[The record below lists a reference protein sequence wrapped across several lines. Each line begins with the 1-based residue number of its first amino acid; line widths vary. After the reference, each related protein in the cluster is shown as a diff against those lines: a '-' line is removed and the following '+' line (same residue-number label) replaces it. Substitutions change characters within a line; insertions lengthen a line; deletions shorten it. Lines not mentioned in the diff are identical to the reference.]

1 MLKRIDRQQ
10 VRLGMY
16 IHGFEGSWFKHPF
29 WRPRFLLTDPG
40 ELALLRASDV
50 PGVIIDDEKGFGTEH
65 AASALAQPETRTSP
79 RRDHQAAR
87 QVPWNDRAFTES
99 EERKRAK
106 GVLSRNGKVMRAI
119 FDGARLGRAMR
130 SNEVMQVVD
139 EITTAVDRNARAMIE
154 VSRLKS
160 KHEYTYL
167 HSVAVCALMVNL
179 ARHLG
184 LDGRQTRDMGLAGLL
199 HDIGKAA
206 VPEDILNKPA
216 CLSPQEYDVMR
227 THPEKGHALLSG
239 DPGITATA
247 LDVCRHHHEK
257 IDGSGYPF
265 NLKGEEISLA
275 ARMGAI
281 CDVFDALTSNRVY
294 KDASSPVEAIT
305 GMAEWHGH
313 FDPKLLFAF
322 MQSISVF
329 PVGMLVRLR
338 TNRLAVVLENGRR
351 ASRPRV
357 KAFYSTTEREM
368 ILPEVVVIS
377 DSFADDSII
386 SRENPADWGLT
397 GWEMLR
403 EELLEHAIRKA
414 A

>member
-40 ELALLRASDV
+40 ELALLQASDV
-50 PGVIIDDEKGFGTEH
+50 PGVIIDDEKGFGIER
-65 AASALAQPETRTSP
+65 AASTPTQPENRISS
-79 RRDHQAAR
+79 RRDHQVAR
-87 QVPWNDRAFTES
+87 QVPWNDRALAES

-106 GVLSRNGKVMRAI
+106 GVLSRNGKVMRGI

-130 SNEVMQVVD
+130 SDEVMRVVD

-179 ARHLG
+179 ARHIG
-184 LDGRQTRDMGLAGLL
+184 LDGGQARDMGLAGLL

-216 CLSPQEYDVMR
+216 SLSPQEYDVMR

-265 NLKGEEISLA
+265 NLKGKEISLA

-294 KDASSPVEAIT
+294 KNASSPVEAIT
-305 GMAEWHGH
+305 GMADWPGH

-357 KAFYSTTEREM
+357 RAFYSTTEREM
-368 ILPEVVVIS
+368 IPPEVVVIS
-377 DSFADDSII
+377 DSFADDSIV
-386 SRENPADWGLT
+386 SREDPADWGLA
-397 GWEMLR
+397 GWETLR
-403 EELLEHAIRKA
+403 GELLEHTIRKA